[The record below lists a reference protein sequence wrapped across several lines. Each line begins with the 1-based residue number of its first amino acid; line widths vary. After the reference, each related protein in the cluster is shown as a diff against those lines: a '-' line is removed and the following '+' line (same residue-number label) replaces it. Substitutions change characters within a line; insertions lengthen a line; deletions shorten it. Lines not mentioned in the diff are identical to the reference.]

1 MLEPDFVAAAL
12 PLLQAGEVDVLEW
25 SFDIGWSQAAM
36 PEWADELLDHFASK
50 SRLLGHGVK
59 YSLLSAD
66 ESPARDA
73 WLERLSEECQRRHY
87 RHVSEHFGFM
97 AAGRF
102 HEGAPLPVPLTEFTV
117 RLGQVRLQRLADAA
131 RCPIGLENLAF
142 AFGPRDV
149 QDQGRFLEELL
160 TPLGGFL
167 LLDLHNIYCQCC
179 NFDVGGAELLA
190 TYPLHRVRE
199 IHVSGGSWSSVK
211 FPGPKPLIRRDT
223 HDAAVP
229 QEVFELVRWA
239 IPRCPNLE
247 AVILEQLGGTLS
259 EPNAAEQFRIDFQTL
274 RQVANEVSHDR
285 V

>member
-36 PEWADELLDHFASK
+36 PEWADELLDHFASHD
-50 SRLLGHGVK
+50 RLLGHGVK

-66 ESPARDA
+66 ESPARDS
-73 WLERLSEECQRRHY
+73 WLERLSGECRQRHY

-102 HEGAPLPVPLTEFTV
+102 HEGAPLPVPLTEFTI
-117 RLGQVRLQRLADAA
+117 RLGRERLQRLADAA
-131 RCPIGLENLAF
+131 RCPVGLENLAF

-149 QDQGRFLEELL
+149 QDQGTFLDELL
-160 TPLGGFL
+160 TPLDGFL

-179 NFDVGGAELLA
+179 NFDVSGEELLA
-190 TYPLHRVRE
+190 TYPLRRVTE
-199 IHVSGGSWSSVK
+199 IHVSGGSWSSAK
-211 FPGPKPLIRRDT
+211 CSTQKPLIRRDT
-223 HDAAVP
+223 HDGAVP
-229 QEVFELVRWA
+229 HEVFDLIRWA

-259 EPNAAEQFRIDFQTL
+259 EPNSAEQFRIDFQTL
-274 RQVANEVSHDR
+274 RQVVSEVSHDR